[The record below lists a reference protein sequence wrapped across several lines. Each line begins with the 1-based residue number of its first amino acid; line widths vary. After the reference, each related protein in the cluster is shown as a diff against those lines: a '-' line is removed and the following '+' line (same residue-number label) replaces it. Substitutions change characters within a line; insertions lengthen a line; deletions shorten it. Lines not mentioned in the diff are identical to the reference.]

1 MRKYP
6 VVMIVGGDETPEAKR
21 AANEA
26 ARNYCNRIGVHYEQN
41 MSAEQKRTLSNTR
54 STAARQVHLAGLTDC
69 TALIGRAGTHK
80 FRITPHP
87 FLSRAMDAE
96 AVLAAAGIP
105 LKARQGAIVR
115 IVSGEPVAKA
125 YKYDRTGQIAVL
137 VRTSKDWRLES
148 LTDCQL
154 SPREGGTM
162 DISLVAHQRDLVV
175 KAALAPFG
183 TVAS

>member
-1 MRKYP
+1 MKKP
-6 VVMIVGGDETPEAKR
+6 IVMVVGGDETVDAKR

-26 ARNYCNRIGVHYEQN
+26 ARKYCTFIGVDYEHQ
-41 MSAEQKRTLSNTR
+41 MSADQRRILGNMR
-54 STAARQVHLAGLTDC
+54 STAARQVHLARLTDC
-69 TALIGRAGTHK
+69 TDLMGRAGTHK

-115 IVSGEPVAKA
+115 IVSGEPVSRS
-125 YKYDRTGQIAVL
+125 YKYDRAGQVAVL

-162 DISLVAHQRDLVV
+162 AISLVAHQRDLVV

-183 TVAS
+183 TVRP